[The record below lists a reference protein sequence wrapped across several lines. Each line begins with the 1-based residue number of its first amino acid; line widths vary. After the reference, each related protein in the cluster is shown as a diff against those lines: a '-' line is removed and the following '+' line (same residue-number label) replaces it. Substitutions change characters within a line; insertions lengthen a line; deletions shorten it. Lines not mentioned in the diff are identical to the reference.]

1 MRKEKT
7 FREKL
12 LPLILALAAIPV
24 VILSVMAIVSLE
36 ETLTDRYQEQ
46 VKNDLQQSVR
56 MLDVTLDKYTSILHE
71 LSTDEEFQ
79 ENVRN
84 LGEEQGKGKAAG
96 ESIQQDFAYICRRN
110 TGIEGMSLLGP
121 RGTSLFYE
129 REEEASKSDSW
140 MDESLFVETD
150 QEITYHTDTAP
161 VFTKSGEQ
169 YLFHIIGLIKDEEEN
184 AIGQVVMSLNESVIR
199 ETIQNGSNTTTFII
213 DKGRVISSS
222 DSSAIGISTKE
233 LSDDS
238 SYVETRTMKDTG
250 WKIEEHYSLSLYA
263 RTLWGQVIFE
273 LMIAVAVIV
282 ILVVVAYF
290 MSAPLVRQV
299 GRIVTAMNAARSG
312 DFSVRLTADKKMPYE
327 LNRISEGFNDMMC
340 QIDILDKQGRAAAEE
355 QRNAEL
361 QALEAQ
367 IDPHFLYNTLDAINW
382 KAIEKGEL
390 EISQMLG
397 DLADILRYSVMNAG
411 EETTVRGELYWL
423 RQYVRLQQ
431 ERIGKEILIEEDV
444 PEDIK
449 NRKLHKLLL
458 QPFAE
463 NSIRHGFRDQQG
475 ECRLLIRMAQE
486 EGLLHI
492 VIEDN
497 GKGIGERE
505 LEKIRQKEPENG
517 HVGIENVR
525 KRLQLYYSSRASLE
539 FESVPGEFTRV
550 HMYIPTEK
558 GGDIDE
564 NRDCR
569 R

>member
-327 LNRISEGFNDMMC
+327 LNRISEGFNDMMR

-517 HVGIENVR
+517 HVGIEHGR

>member
-222 DSSAIGISTKE
+222 DFSAIGISTKE

-497 GKGIGERE
+497 GKGIGEGE

>member
-36 ETLTDRYQEQ
+36 ETLTGRYQEQ

-327 LNRISEGFNDMMC
+327 LNRISEGFNDMMR

-564 NRDCR
+564 DRDCR

>member
-56 MLDVTLDKYTSILHE
+56 MLDVTLDKYTSILQE

-327 LNRISEGFNDMMC
+327 LNRISEGFNDMMR

>member
-312 DFSVRLTADKKMPYE
+312 DFSVRLMADKKMPYE
-327 LNRISEGFNDMMC
+327 LNRISEGFNDMMR

-505 LEKIRQKEPENG
+505 LEKIRKKEPENG

>member
-110 TGIEGMSLLGP
+110 TGIEGMSLLGA

-327 LNRISEGFNDMMC
+327 LNRISEGFNDMMR

>member
-1 MRKEKT
+1 
-7 FREKL
+7 
-12 LPLILALAAIPV
+12 
-24 VILSVMAIVSLE
+24 
-36 ETLTDRYQEQ
+36 
-46 VKNDLQQSVR
+46 
-56 MLDVTLDKYTSILHE
+56 
-71 LSTDEEFQ
+71 
-79 ENVRN
+79 
-84 LGEEQGKGKAAG
+84 
-96 ESIQQDFAYICRRN
+96 
-110 TGIEGMSLLGP
+110 
-121 RGTSLFYE
+121 
-129 REEEASKSDSW
+129 
-140 MDESLFVETD
+140 
-150 QEITYHTDTAP
+150 
-161 VFTKSGEQ
+161 
-169 YLFHIIGLIKDEEEN
+169 
-184 AIGQVVMSLNESVIR
+184 
-199 ETIQNGSNTTTFII
+199 
-213 DKGRVISSS
+213 
-222 DSSAIGISTKE
+222 
-233 LSDDS
+233 
-238 SYVETRTMKDTG
+238 MKDTG

-327 LNRISEGFNDMMC
+327 LNRISEGFNDMMR

>member
-222 DSSAIGISTKE
+222 DFSAIGISTKE

>member
-56 MLDVTLDKYTSILHE
+56 MLDVTLDKYTSILQE

-233 LSDDS
+233 LSGDS

-327 LNRISEGFNDMMC
+327 LNRISEGFNDMMR

>member
-327 LNRISEGFNDMMC
+327 LNRISEGFNDMMR
-340 QIDILDKQGRAAAEE
+340 QIDILDKQGRAAVEE

-431 ERIGKEILIEEDV
+431 ERIGKAFCGKQYPARV
-444 PEDIK
+444 PRSARRMQAPDT
-449 NRKLHKLLL
+449 
-458 QPFAE
+458 
-463 NSIRHGFRDQQG
+463 HGTGGRSASYCHRRQWKRDWG
-475 ECRLLIRMAQE
+475 TGTGKDQE
-486 EGLLHI
+486 EGT
-492 VIEDN
+492 
-497 GKGIGERE
+497 GKRARRNRKCKEEASVVLFQQSIPGI
-505 LEKIRQKEPENG
+505 
-517 HVGIENVR
+517 
-525 KRLQLYYSSRASLE
+525 
-539 FESVPGEFTRV
+539 
-550 HMYIPTEK
+550 
-558 GGDIDE
+558 
-564 NRDCR
+564 
-569 R
+569 